1 MRRLNMP
8 SVVLCLVL
16 YLLSAAWSG
25 PVIPRMLWQYEE
37 LPLITFSASGVS
49 NYSTLLLSEDRG
61 VLYIGAQEA
70 VFAVNMTD
78 ISCKK
83 HEVFWKVPQRK
94 QRECAA
100 KGKSKVTECLNY
112 IRILH
117 EFSNEKLYVCGTF
130 AFQPTCDYLS
140 VKNFTLQGQN
150 EEGKGKC
157 PFDPAQRYTSV
168 MVDGELYSGT
178 VFNFLGSETVILRS
192 HLRTEYAIPW
202 LNEPSF
208 VYSDVIRESENSLD
222 GGDDKIYFFFTEVS
236 VEYEFNSKLLVPR
249 IARVC
254 KNYLE
259 VFDCRPEQ
267 ERVPNLMK
275 VHVSNLEVSAVCAF
289 NMSTVEDVFS
299 KGKYMQSATFEQ
311 SHVKWVRYNGQV
323 PKPRPGSCIN
333 NEARALNINSSLML
347 PDKTLQF
354 VKDHPLMADPVNPI
368 GNRPKLVKK
377 NTNYI
382 QIVVDR
388 VRALDNNLYDV
399 MFVGTDKG
407 LLHKAINY
415 DNEMHIIEELQ
426 IFPDSEPVQT
436 LLLSKEDKKYLY
448 AGSHSG
454 VVQAPVAFCEKYK
467 TCMDCILA
475 RDPYCAW
482 NTGSKICAW
491 ITENYTD
498 KSNLIQNLNGFEVPC
513 RAEDV
518 ESAISEEH
526 QMDPGGF
533 KELKCLPMSQLAK
546 VIWKLNNNTLSENSK
561 YRLVQNN
568 LLIFS
573 VNEDDSGT
581 YDCWA
586 VESVKGRLYEQLVQK
601 YSLIV
606 KGPSKV
612 VTTSPT
618 TPFTKMEGNSA
629 STQTSTDKEWRSSHT
644 VTPQIQTDMT
654 TSTVPYASVSTSSIP
669 PLPNSAVDTQAISEP
684 STAGSNDRVLLSLLV
699 VITLLFLIL
708 FCYNC
713 YMKYLPAPC
722 LKLRLRIVGNE
733 KKPEFDYDVSE
744 ELVKHQAVKIN
755 SDNPG
760 REQIAAGDKGYET
773 ESDCGNGKIPSSEK
787 PQELKQIQEN
797 HSIGLIDAEKDAD
810 ILDIKFIDEE
820 VQKRIIYLTCVFRT
834 LFSLYLSVSQL
845 LLFYLSLLLVP
856 PPPLGP
862 GPSPPFAITPP
873 QGSSHDWSS
882 TDSTVVQL
890 LPPLLSDQILNVC
903 SPGSVHL
910 FCQAIGPKDLHFIW
924 KKNGQRV
931 TESVTHQTQPLRDGR
946 IHIISWL
953 KDTVTTDTQYHCH
966 VISNKGK
973 AKSNVLIVVKDNLAQ
988 KTWSKELAKW
998 RKAIDDH
1005 EQMMQAWMKSW
1016 GKSLTK
1022 QLKMV
1027 GPSHHPHE
1035 SLQTAVQQPQPSSYL
1050 PGYQLFN
1057 VWT

>member
-1 MRRLNMP
+1 MF
-8 SVVLCLVL
+8 
-16 YLLSAAWSG
+16 
-25 PVIPRMLWQYEE
+25 WQYGEV
-37 LPLITFSASGVS
+37 PLITFSASGVS

-61 VLYIGAQEA
+61 VLYVGAQEA
-70 VFAVNMTD
+70 IFAVNMSD
-78 ISCKK
+78 ISSKI
-83 HEVFWKVPQRK
+83 HEVFWKVPQIK
-94 QRECAA
+94 QRDCAA
-100 KGKSKVTECLNY
+100 KGKSEVTECLNY

-117 EFSNEKLYVCGTF
+117 EFSNEKLYVCGTY

-140 VKNFTLQGQN
+140 IGNFILQGRN

-202 LNEPSF
+202 LNGSRILQKRWTSF
-208 VYSDVIRESENSLD
+208 LKAKLICNLPESNFVFNVIQDVFILKTPNWKETVFY
-222 GGDDKIYFFFTEVS
+222 GVFTS
-236 VEYEFNSKLLVPR
+236 
-249 IARVC
+249 
-254 KNYLE
+254 
-259 VFDCRPEQ
+259 Q
-267 ERVPNLMK
+267 W
-275 VHVSNLEVSAVCAF
+275 SNLEVSAVCAF
-289 NMSTVEDVFS
+289 NMSNVEDVFS

-377 NTNYI
+377 NVNYM

-388 VRALDNNLYDV
+388 VRALDNDLYDV

-415 DNEMHIIEELQ
+415 GNEMHIIEEVQ

-436 LLLSKEDKKYLY
+436 LLLSKKDKKYLY

-467 TCMDCILA
+467 TCTDCILA

-482 NTGSKICAW
+482 NTENKSCDW
-491 ITENYTD
+491 IMKNHTN
-498 KSNLIQNLNGFEVPC
+498 KSNLIQSLNGFEVPC

-526 QMDPGGF
+526 HVDPGGF
-533 KELKCLPMSQLAK
+533 KELKCLPMSKLAK
-546 VIWKLNNNTLSENSK
+546 IIWKLNNNALSENPK

-586 VESVKGRLYEQLVQK
+586 VESMKGRLYEQLVQK
-601 YSLIV
+601 YFLIV
-606 KGPSKV
+606 EGPSKV

-618 TPFTKMEGNSA
+618 TPFAKME
-629 STQTSTDKEWRSSHT
+629 
-644 VTPQIQTDMT
+644 
-654 TSTVPYASVSTSSIP
+654 
-669 PLPNSAVDTQAISEP
+669 
-684 STAGSNDRVLLSLLV
+684 
-699 VITLLFLIL
+699 
-708 FCYNC
+708 
-713 YMKYLPAPC
+713 
-722 LKLRLRIVGNE
+722 
-733 KKPEFDYDVSE
+733 
-744 ELVKHQAVKIN
+744 
-755 SDNPG
+755 
-760 REQIAAGDKGYET
+760 
-773 ESDCGNGKIPSSEK
+773 
-787 PQELKQIQEN
+787 
-797 HSIGLIDAEKDAD
+797 
-810 ILDIKFIDEE
+810 
-820 VQKRIIYLTCVFRT
+820 
-834 LFSLYLSVSQL
+834 
-845 LLFYLSLLLVP
+845 
-856 PPPLGP
+856 
-862 GPSPPFAITPP
+862 
-873 QGSSHDWSS
+873 GSSHDWSS
-882 TDSTVVQL
+882 ADSTVVQL
-890 LPPLLSDQILNVC
+890 LPPLLSDQILNMC

-931 TESVTHQTQPLRDGR
+931 TESIQHQTQPLRDGR
-946 IHIISWL
+946 IHVISWL
-953 KDTVTTDTQYHCH
+953 KDTVTTDTQYYCH
-966 VISNKGK
+966 VISKKGK
-973 AKSNVLIVVKDNLAQ
+973 AKSNVLIVIKDNFTQ

-998 RKAIDDH
+998 KKAIDDH

-1016 GKSLTK
+1016 DSCDKED
-1022 QLKMV
+1022 LK
-1027 GPSHHPHE
+1027 
-1035 SLQTAVQQPQPSSYL
+1035 
-1050 PGYQLFN
+1050 
-1057 VWT
+1057 

>member
-1 MRRLNMP
+1 MMRRLNMP
-8 SVVLCLVL
+8 SVILCLVL

-25 PVIPRMLWQYEE
+25 PVIPRMLWQYGE

-94 QRECAA
+94 QSECAA

-208 VYSDVIRESENSLD
+208 VHSDVIRESENSLD

-254 KNYLE
+254 KGDNGGSRILQKRWTSFLKAKLICILPE
-259 VFDCRPEQ
+259 SNFVFNVIQD
-267 ERVPNLMK
+267 VFILKTPNWK
-275 VHVSNLEVSAVCAF
+275 ETVFYGVFTSQWSNLEVSAVCAF

-377 NTNYI
+377 NANYI

-388 VRALDNNLYDV
+388 VRALDNNPYDV

-426 IFPDSEPVQT
+426 IFPDSQPVQT
-436 LLLSKEDKKYLY
+436 LVLSKEDKKYLY

-482 NTGSKICAW
+482 NTESKICAW

-498 KSNLIQNLNGFEVPC
+498 KSNLIQSLNGFEVPC

-526 QMDPGGF
+526 QVDPGGF
-533 KELKCLPMSQLAK
+533 KELKCLPMSKLAK
-546 VIWKLNNNTLSENSK
+546 VIWKLNNSTLSDNSK
-561 YRLVQNN
+561 YRLVQSN
-568 LLIFS
+568 LLIFP

-586 VESVKGRLYEQLVQK
+586 VESVKGRLFEQLVQK

-618 TPFTKMEGNSA
+618 APFTK
-629 STQTSTDKEWRSSHT
+629 
-644 VTPQIQTDMT
+644 
-654 TSTVPYASVSTSSIP
+654 
-669 PLPNSAVDTQAISEP
+669 
-684 STAGSNDRVLLSLLV
+684 
-699 VITLLFLIL
+699 
-708 FCYNC
+708 
-713 YMKYLPAPC
+713 
-722 LKLRLRIVGNE
+722 
-733 KKPEFDYDVSE
+733 
-744 ELVKHQAVKIN
+744 
-755 SDNPG
+755 
-760 REQIAAGDKGYET
+760 T
-773 ESDCGNGKIPSSEK
+773 E
-787 PQELKQIQEN
+787 
-797 HSIGLIDAEKDAD
+797 
-810 ILDIKFIDEE
+810 
-820 VQKRIIYLTCVFRT
+820 
-834 LFSLYLSVSQL
+834 
-845 LLFYLSLLLVP
+845 
-856 PPPLGP
+856 
-862 GPSPPFAITPP
+862 
-873 QGSSHDWSS
+873 GSSHDWSS

-910 FCQAIGPKDLHFIW
+910 FCQAIGPRDLHFIW

-931 TESVTHQTQPLRDGR
+931 IESVTHQTQPLRDGR
-946 IHIISWL
+946 LHIISWL

-966 VISNKGK
+966 VVSKKGK
-973 AKSNVLIVVKDNLAQ
+973 AKSNVLIVVKDNLVQ

-1016 GKSLTK
+1016 GSCDKEGL
-1022 QLKMV
+1022 
-1027 GPSHHPHE
+1027 E
-1035 SLQTAVQQPQPSSYL
+1035 
-1050 PGYQLFN
+1050 
-1057 VWT
+1057 

>member
-1 MRRLNMP
+1 MP
-8 SVVLCLVL
+8 SVILYLVL
-16 YLLSAAWSG
+16 HLSAAWSD
-25 PVIPRMLWQYEE
+25 PVIPRMCWQYGEV
-37 LPLITFSASGVS
+37 PLITFSARGVS

-61 VLYIGAQEA
+61 VLYVGAQEA
-70 VFAVNMTD
+70 IFAVNMSD
-78 ISCKK
+78 ISIKI
-83 HEVFWKVPQRK
+83 HEVFWKVPQIK

-100 KGKSKVTECLNY
+100 KGKSEVTECLNY

-117 EFSNEKLYVCGTF
+117 EFSNEKLYVCGTY

-140 VKNFTLQGQN
+140 IGNFILQGRN

-208 VYSDVIRESENSLD
+208 VYSDVIRASENSLD

-254 KNYLE
+254 KGDNGGSRILQKRWTSFLKAKLICNLPE
-259 VFDCRPEQ
+259 SNFVFNVIQD
-267 ERVPNLMK
+267 VFILKTPNWK
-275 VHVSNLEVSAVCAF
+275 ETVFYGVFTSQWSNLEVSAVCAF
-289 NMSTVEDVFS
+289 NMSNVEDVFS

-354 VKDHPLMADPVNPI
+354 VKDHPLLADPVNPI

-377 NTNYI
+377 NANYM

-388 VRALDNNLYDV
+388 VRALDNDLYDV

-415 DNEMHIIEELQ
+415 GNEMHIIEEVQ

-467 TCMDCILA
+467 TCTDCILA

-482 NTGSKICAW
+482 NTGNKSCDW
-491 ITENYTD
+491 ITNNHTN
-498 KSNLIQNLNGFEVPC
+498 KSSLIQSLNGFAIPC

-526 QMDPGGF
+526 HVDPGGF
-533 KELKCLPMSQLAK
+533 KELKCLPMSKLAK
-546 VIWKLNNNTLSENSK
+546 IIWKLNNNTLSENAK

-586 VESVKGRLYEQLVQK
+586 VESMKGRLYEQLVQK

-606 KGPSKV
+606 EGPSKV

-618 TPFTKMEGNSA
+618 TPFAKMQGNSA
-629 STQTSTDKEWRSSHT
+629 TTQTSTDQEQRSPHT
-644 VTPQIQTDMT
+644 LTPQIQTDMF
-654 TSTVPYASVSTSSIP
+654 TSTVPYTSVSPFSAP
-669 PLPNSAVDTQAISEP
+669 PLPNSVVDTQAISEP
-684 STAGSNDRVLLSLLV
+684 STAESNDRVLLSLLV

-708 FCYNC
+708 ICYNC
-713 YMKYLPAPC
+713 YMKYLPDPC
-722 LKLRLRIVGNE
+722 LKLRLCIVSNE

-755 SDNPG
+755 SDNQG
-760 REQIAAGDKGYET
+760 SEQIPAGDKGYET

-787 PQELKQIQEN
+787 AQELKQIQEN
-797 HSIGLIDAEKDAD
+797 HSIGSIDAEKDAD
-810 ILDIKFIDEE
+810 IPDIKFIDEE
-820 VQKRIIYLTCVFRT
+820 VQ
-834 LFSLYLSVSQL
+834 SL
-845 LLFYLSLLLVP
+845 
-856 PPPLGP
+856 
-862 GPSPPFAITPP
+862 
-873 QGSSHDWSS
+873 
-882 TDSTVVQL
+882 
-890 LPPLLSDQILNVC
+890 C
-903 SPGSVHL
+903 
-910 FCQAIGPKDLHFIW
+910 
-924 KKNGQRV
+924 
-931 TESVTHQTQPLRDGR
+931 
-946 IHIISWL
+946 
-953 KDTVTTDTQYHCH
+953 
-966 VISNKGK
+966 
-973 AKSNVLIVVKDNLAQ
+973 
-988 KTWSKELAKW
+988 
-998 RKAIDDH
+998 
-1005 EQMMQAWMKSW
+1005 
-1016 GKSLTK
+1016 
-1022 QLKMV
+1022 
-1027 GPSHHPHE
+1027 
-1035 SLQTAVQQPQPSSYL
+1035 
-1050 PGYQLFN
+1050 
-1057 VWT
+1057 